1 MRARINDLR
10 SFIVILRQHGA
21 IYDIAAQVDP
31 VHELGAILRACEQ
44 EGKAAFFHDVKGSEI
59 PVIGSALGSHERIAL
74 AVGCERDKLGDVLE
88 AATQSPVPCSEINT
102 PAQCQE
108 VIRDNVDLAILPVP
122 VHAPKDA
129 GPFLNAGVV
138 IGRDPK
144 TGRHNLSYVRMQVK
158 GPDRVGVNLNT
169 WRHLLEFFE
178 TAEARGQNLPFC
190 VAIGVDPALMI
201 AAAFRYDGDEY
212 EIAGALRGEP
222 TPVVRARVCDVLVPA
237 TAEIVLECE
246 ILAGVR
252 EDEGAMA
259 EYTGHYSGVHQQPVG
274 RVKAITHR
282 REPIFQTTA
291 GASFEHLL
299 LGTAVTRE
307 PRLKRLAASTSPR
320 VREAYL
326 PPYASGFLAL
336 IAMELPRPGEVRAV
350 GIAAL
355 NSHVNIN
362 TVVVVDTDVDVSN
375 PTDVFWALATRV
387 RWDRD
392 LVVIPGTLGNELHPS
407 ADQNGVI
414 SKVIIDATLAPE
426 LRGSYSKIVYPKVD
440 LAAWLASQQQKTLS
454 RKYNPSAESKPLQQ
468 PICKNVPAEDEAT
481 KSGES

>member
-1 MRARINDLR
+1 MKARVNDLR
-10 SFIVILRQHGA
+10 SFIDLLRRNGA
-21 IYDIAAQVDP
+21 IRDITAQVDS
-31 VHELGAILRACEQ
+31 VHELGAILHACEQ
-44 EGKAAFFHDVKGSEI
+44 DGKAAFFHNVKGSGI
-59 PVIGSALGSHERIAL
+59 PVVGSALGSHERIAL
-74 AVGCERDKLGDVLE
+74 AVGCERDRLGDVLE
-88 AATQSPVPCSEINT
+88 AATQSPVPCREIAG
-102 PAQCQE
+102 PAPCQE
-108 VIRDNVDLAILPVP
+108 VISDNVNLGMLPIP

-138 IGRDPK
+138 IGRDPL
-144 TGRHNLSYVRMQVK
+144 TGRHNLSYVRLQVK

-201 AAAFRYDGDEY
+201 AAAFRYAGDEY
-212 EIAGALRGEP
+212 EICGALRGEP
-222 TPVVRARVCDVLVPA
+222 TPVVRARTCDVLVPA

-246 ILAGVR
+246 ALAGIR
-252 EDEGAMA
+252 EDEGPMA
-259 EYTGHYSGVHQQPVG
+259 EYTGHYSGVHRQPVG
-274 RVKAITHR
+274 RINVITHR
-282 REPIFQTTA
+282 RDPIFQTTA

-307 PRLKRLAASTSPR
+307 PRLKRLAVDTSPR

-350 GIAAL
+350 GIAAFS
-355 NSHVNIN
+355 SHVNIN
-362 TVVVVDTDVDVSN
+362 TVVVVDTDVDIFN

-392 LVVIPGTLGNELHPS
+392 MVVIPGTLGNELHPS
-407 ADQNGVI
+407 ADENGVI

-440 LAAWLASQQQKTLS
+440 LVALLAGQQQQAALA
-454 RKYNPSAESKPLQQ
+454 AER
-468 PICKNVPAEDEAT
+468 PAEKRPTRKADRQAHRQSVKRR
-481 KSGES
+481 KS

>member
-1 MRARINDLR
+1 VKAHINDLR
-10 SFIVILRQHGA
+10 GFIDLLRRAGT
-21 IYDIAAQVDP
+21 IYDITTQVDP

-44 EGKAAFFHDVKGSEI
+44 DGKAAFFHDVKGSEM
-59 PVIGSALGSHERIAL
+59 PVVGSALGSHERIAL
-74 AVGCERDKLGDVLE
+74 AVGCEREKLGEVLE
-88 AATQSPVPCSEINT
+88 AATQSPVPCRTIDG
-102 PAQCQE
+102 PAPCQD
-108 VIRDNVDLAILPVP
+108 VISDNVNLAMLPVP

-129 GPFLNAGVV
+129 GPFLNAGVA
-138 IGRDPK
+138 IGRDPI

-169 WRHLLEFFE
+169 WRHLREFFE
-178 TAEARGQNLPFC
+178 TAEARGRNLPFC

-222 TPVVRARVCDVLVPA
+222 TPVVRAHTCDVLVPA

-246 ILAGVR
+246 ILAGKR
-252 EDEGAMA
+252 EDEGPMA
-259 EYTGHYSGVHQQPVG
+259 EYTGHYSGLHQQPVG
-274 RVKAITHR
+274 RVNAITHR
-282 REPIFQTTA
+282 RDPIFQTTA

-307 PRLKRLAASTSPR
+307 PRLKRLAISASPR

-336 IAMELPRPGEVRAV
+336 IAMDQPRPGEVGAV

-355 NSHVNIN
+355 NSHVNIA
-362 TVVVVDTDVDVSN
+362 TVVVVDTDVDIFN
-375 PTDVFWALATRV
+375 PSEVFWALATRV

-392 LVVIPGTLGNELHPS
+392 LVVIPGTLGNELHPC
-407 ADQNGVI
+407 ADDNGVI
-414 SKVIIDATLAPE
+414 SKVIIDATLVPE
-426 LRGSYSKIVYPKVD
+426 LRDSYSKIVYPKVD
-440 LAAWLASQQQKTLS
+440 LTALLRAQPRQPVSSKTQ
-454 RKYNPSAESKPLQQ
+454 R
-468 PICKNVPAEDEAT
+468 
-481 KSGES
+481 

>member
-10 SFIVILRQHGA
+10 SFIGLLRQTGA
-21 IYDIAAQVDP
+21 ICDITARVDP
-31 VHELGAILRACEQ
+31 VHELGAILHACEQ
-44 EGKAAFFHDVKGSEI
+44 DGKAAFFHDVKGSEI
-59 PVIGSALGSHERIAL
+59 PVVGSALGSHERIAL
-74 AVGCERDKLGDVLE
+74 AVGCERDKLGNVLG
-88 AATQSPVPCSEINT
+88 AATQSPLSCQVIDG
-102 PAQCQE
+102 PAPCQE
-108 VIRDNVDLAILPVP
+108 VVSNDVNLGMLPVP

-138 IGRDPK
+138 IGRDPVS
-144 TGRHNLSYVRMQVK
+144 GRHNLSYVRMQVK

-169 WRHLLEFFE
+169 WRHLREFFE

-212 EIAGALRGEP
+212 EIAGSLRGEP
-222 TPVVRARVCDVLVPA
+222 TPVVRAHTCDVLVPA

-246 ILAGVR
+246 ILAGKR
-252 EDEGAMA
+252 EDEGPMA
-259 EYTGHYSGVHQQPVG
+259 EYTGHYSGLHQQPVG
-274 RVKAITHR
+274 RVNAITHR
-282 REPIFQTTA
+282 RDPIFQTTA

-307 PRLKRLAASTSPR
+307 PHLKRLAIDTSPR

-336 IAMELPRPGEVRAV
+336 IAMEQPRPGEVRAV

-362 TVVVVDTDVDVSN
+362 TVVVVDTDVDIFN
-375 PTDVFWALATRV
+375 PTDVFWALSTRV

-392 LVVIPGTLGNELHPS
+392 QVVIPGTLGNELHPA
-407 ADQNGVI
+407 ADENGVI

-426 LRGSYSKIVYPKVD
+426 LRASYSKIVYPKVD
-440 LAAWLASQQQKTLS
+440 LAALLARQRGS
-454 RKYNPSAESKPLQQ
+454 R
-468 PICKNVPAEDEAT
+468 
-481 KSGES
+481 